1 MFGVTVFST
10 VYLAYSDETFGEY
23 VLSIYPKVIPRPKL
37 ISQKAGKKYMSAK
50 LGEILV
56 RENLLTPQQLREALD
71 YQRENGGRLGFTL
84 VKLGLITDDMITAVL
99 SRQYGV
105 PSVNL
110 DLFDIDESVIRL
122 IPAEVSKKYSVLP
135 LSRVGATLTL
145 AMVDP
150 TNVFAMD
157 DIKFMTGLNI
167 EPVVVSEASVHQA
180 IGKYY
185 DHSRE
190 IELAGVFADSNYDF
204 SFPTTT
210 NGNGNGYSNGN
221 GVKEKPSID
230 DQNKLTHD
238 DLVSLDEFEFGA
250 GGDAE
255 ALEVIEDK
263 EEIDLAALSRMSEDA
278 PVVRLVNVLLVD
290 SLRRGASDIH
300 IEPYEK
306 EMRIRFR
313 IDGVLYNVM
322 NPPLK
327 MRDALISRVKIMS
340 KLDIAEKRLPQDGRI
355 KIKVK
360 VDNRGRELD
369 FRVSTLPTLFGEKV
383 VLRLLDKEKL
393 MLDMTKLGFEAESLE
408 KFKRNIAKPYG
419 MVLVTGPTGSGKT
432 NTLYSAL
439 QSLNTPETNIMTAE
453 DPVEFNLQGIN
464 QVQMKEQIGLNF
476 AAALRSFLRQ
486 DPNIVLVGEIR
497 DFETAEIAIKAAL
510 TGHLVLSTLHTNDAP
525 STVSRLMNMGIEP
538 FLVATSVN
546 IIQAQ
551 RLIRRV
557 CKECKSEHPIPVEAL
572 LEAGFSPEEAP
583 KIKTYKGRGCQTCNG
598 TGYKGRVGLYEVMEI
613 TDTLRE
619 LILIGASALEL
630 RKKAIEDGMV
640 TLRGS
645 GLQKLRDG
653 ITTMEEV
660 IRETVA

>member
-1 MFGVTVFST
+1 
-10 VYLAYSDETFGEY
+10 
-23 VLSIYPKVIPRPKL
+23 
-37 ISQKAGKKYMSAK
+37 MSAK

-56 RENLLTPQQLREALD
+56 RENILTPQQLREALD
-71 YQRENGGRLGFTL
+71 YQRDHGGRLGFNL
-84 VKLGLITDDMITAVL
+84 VKLGLVSDDMVTAVL

-110 DLFDIDESVIRL
+110 DLFDVEQAVIRL
-122 IPAEVSKKYSVLP
+122 IPREVADKYSVLP

-167 EPVVVSEASVHQA
+167 EPVVVSEAGVQEA
-180 IGKYY
+180 IEQYY
-185 DHSRE
+185 GASRE
-190 IELAGVFADSNYDF
+190 IELASAVEAALSGS
-204 SFPTTT
+204 
-210 NGNGNGYSNGN
+210 NGNGNGHGN
-221 GVKEKPSID
+221 AFSMAAD
-230 DQNKLTHD
+230 T
-238 DLVSLDEFEFGA
+238 VSLAQLDFDE
-250 GGDAE
+250 E
-255 ALEVIEDK
+255 AAKGVEVIDEED
-263 EEIDLAALSRMSEDA
+263 EIDVSSLARMSEDA

-290 SLRRGASDIH
+290 ALQRGASDIH

-313 IDGVLYNVM
+313 IDGVLYDVM
-322 NPPLK
+322 HPPMRL
-327 MRDALISRVKIMS
+327 RDALISRIKIMS
-340 KLDIAEKRLPQDGRI
+340 KLDISEKRLPQDGRI
-355 KIKVK
+355 KIKLRA
-360 VDNRGRELD
+360 DGRSRELD

-383 VLRLLDKEKL
+383 VMRLLDKEKL
-393 MLDMTKLGFEAESLE
+393 MLDMTKLGFEPESLV
-408 KFKRNIAKPYG
+408 KFKRNIERPYG

-453 DPVEFNLQGIN
+453 DPVEFNLMGIN

-525 STVSRLMNMGIEP
+525 STISRLMNMGIEP

-546 IIQAQ
+546 LIQAQ

-557 CKECKSEHPIPVEAL
+557 CTECKEVLPTPPEAL
-572 LEAGFSPEEAP
+572 VEVGFTPDESRDL
-583 KIKTYKGRGCQTCNG
+583 KIYKGRGCAKCNN

-613 TDTLRE
+613 TDDLRE
-619 LILIGASALEL
+619 LILIGASAMEL
-630 RKKAIEDGMV
+630 RKRAVEDGML
-640 TLRGS
+640 TLRQS
-645 GLQKLRDG
+645 GLMKIRNG
-653 ITTMEEV
+653 VTTVEEV
-660 IRETVA
+660 VRETVA